1 MTDAPMEPQVGAPP
15 RTKERGQGDIYP
27 HNAVIGVTVSS
38 GPQGRALRRTVNKTQ
53 VWRLSH
59 LTFWKTASTVMREN
73 WAQQGSPVVSCG
85 SQGQHPDSPPADMK
99 SAGGLSSR

>member
-59 LTFWKTASTVMREN
+59 LTFWKTASTVMRSGRSRE
-73 WAQQGSPVVSCG
+73 AQWSAAAARGSTQTRPL
-85 SQGQHPDSPPADMK
+85 QT
-99 SAGGLSSR
+99 